1 MSDYIDAYKKL
12 NAAQKEAVDT
22 LEGPVMVVAGPGT
35 GKTQV
40 LTLRIAHILESTDTP
55 PSGILCL
62 TFTRSGVSAMQS
74 RLESYIG
81 DTARDV
87 KITTFHSFA
96 IELIEKY
103 YTLLGFSFM
112 PKLLDDVDNVLLFD
126 EILENYEWT
135 YIRPRTNPQSYFGDM
150 FSLLSLLKR
159 ESITKEQ
166 FLDITQTEIDF
177 LKNDES
183 SISSRGARKGEIKKE
198 VLDKIENLNKTLE
211 FIRFYEIYESLKKDR
226 GLMDYDDVLAYA
238 VELVAIGDDVRAE
251 LYENYL
257 YVLIDEHQDSS
268 GIQNA
273 FLKAVWQDIEK
284 PNIFIVGDDRQLI
297 YGFSGAQL
305 DYFTEFKHI
314 FGKAKLITLIENY
327 RSTQDILTLSDTMLK
342 SHITDALLKSNQKKE
357 GSIELAH
364 YAYPRDE
371 IIAAGLYFQSQIKE
385 GVPLHECA
393 LLVPKNYQV
402 RSAVGTL
409 QAMGL
414 PVTSDHTASLFQSP
428 YFAYLRQIIAI
439 VNNPVD
445 SVVLTDIILEPFFGV
460 APIQAHVFL
469 KNVGAR
475 VQIEDLIREGEK
487 SGLFGD
493 ENKLAQLGE
502 KLASWINT
510 VSSQKISFMISTLG
524 NEVLIETAPNH
535 TELLDRVEIVRSF
548 IHLALSWEEKNPT
561 KKIADFLAYIT
572 RLESYGQNIPVASF
586 GLGDGIHVITL
597 HKSKGLEYE
606 HVWIGHMNEE
616 VLMTEKRSGFTL
628 PEKIKDRMHSKDIAS
643 VTRELY
649 VALTRAK
656 SHVTFSY
663 AQHDYKNTTLTL
675 SRILE
680 NLPTLKTHSLSLA
693 ETEEKLLSHGPQI
706 FVKKPV
712 VSDSVKTH
720 IREVQEFV
728 RTHFESTKIS
738 VSMLNN
744 FFECPW
750 KWYFRNF
757 LRLPEIKSVSL
768 ALGSAVHSTI
778 EYILKES
785 TLPNSD
791 VIQDKIKSELHREG
805 VVDEKEHARLSKEA
819 LTIVTSWVQDYYH
832 TLSPNKISERSVG
845 YKDPRFPNLSM
856 YGKIDLTEILSGG
869 EVIVTDFKTGS
880 EKTASVIEKITEE
893 GRLSSYMR
901 QLAMYAYLLKNTD
914 KQDVSQVRL
923 LFLEAP
929 EQSKNK
935 LYSTHIE
942 ADVIDML
949 VHDIQDYNKT
959 LLDGSWIDRPCLYT
973 PYGKERK
980 ECEHCAR
987 AQKIFI
993 F

>member
-1 MSDYIDAYKKL
+1 MMYSESYNQL
-12 NAAQKEAVDT
+12 NKAQKEAVDT
-22 LEGPVMVVAGPGT
+22 LDGPVMVVAGPGT

-40 LTLRIAHILESTDTP
+40 LALRIAHILEKTDTE

-62 TFTRSGVSAMQS
+62 TFTRSGVSAMRS

-81 DTARDV
+81 ETARDV
-87 KITTFHSFA
+87 TITTFHSFA
-96 IELIEKY
+96 ITLVEKY

-112 PKLLDDVDNVLLFD
+112 PKLLDDADNVFLFD
-126 EILENYEWT
+126 EILENYEWH
-135 YIRPRTNPQSYFGDM
+135 YIRPRTNPQSYFSDM

-183 SISSRGARKGEIKKE
+183 SISSRGARKGELKKE

-211 FIRFYEIYESLKKDR
+211 VIRFYEIYEFLKKER
-226 GLMDYDDVLAYA
+226 GLMDYDDVLVYA
-238 VELVAIGDDVRAE
+238 VELVTIGEDVRAE

-314 FGKAKLITLIENY
+314 FGKAKLITLTENY
-327 RSTQDILTLSDTMLK
+327 RSTQNILTLSDTLLK
-342 SHITDALLKSNQKKE
+342 SHITDELLKSNHKKE
-357 GSIELAH
+357 GIIALEE
-364 YAYPRDE
+364 YMYPRDE
-371 IIAAGLYFQSQIKE
+371 IIAAGLYFESKIKA
-385 GVPLHECA
+385 GVPAHECA

-402 RSAVGTL
+402 KNAVGILTT
-409 QAMGL
+409 MGL

-428 YFAYLRQIIAI
+428 YFTYIKQVLLL
-439 VNNPVD
+439 VYNPVD
-445 SVVLTDIILEPFFGV
+445 SIALTDIILEPFFGV
-460 APIQAHVFL
+460 PPIQAHMFL
-469 KNVGAR
+469 KNAYGR
-475 VQIEDLIREGEK
+475 VQIEDLLHEGQK
-487 SGLFGD
+487 SGLFED
-493 ENKLAQLGE
+493 ENKLVQLGK
-502 KLASWINT
+502 KLASWIDSVT
-510 VSSQKISFMISTLG
+510 SQKISFMMSTLG
-524 NEVLIETAPNH
+524 NDMLIDTASNH
-535 TELLDRVEIVRSF
+535 TELLDRVEIVRSC

-561 KKIADFLAYIT
+561 KKLSDFLAYLA
-572 RLESYGQNIPVASF
+572 RLETYGQNIPIASF
-586 GLGDGIHVITL
+586 GLGDGIQVMTL

-616 VLMTEKRSGFTL
+616 VLMTEKRSSFTL
-628 PEKIKDRMHSKDIAS
+628 PEKIKDRLHSKDVAS

-663 AQHDYKNTTLTL
+663 AVHDYKNTPLTL
-675 SRILE
+675 SRIVDTI
-680 NLPTLKTHSLSLA
+680 PSLKKLLVPA
-693 ETEEKLLSHGPQI
+693 QETEKNILSHGPQR
-706 FVKKPV
+706 FVQKPII
-712 VSDSVKTH
+712 SDSLKTD
-720 IREVQEFV
+720 ITDVQAFV
-728 RTHFESTKIS
+728 TAHFESTKIS

-768 ALGSAVHSTI
+768 ALGSVVHSCI

-785 TLPNSD
+785 TLPENTA
-791 VIQDKIKSELHREG
+791 IQDKITHELYKEG
-805 VVDEKEHARLSKEA
+805 VVDSNEHTRLSKEA
-819 LTIVTSWVQDYYH
+819 LTIVTSWIQEYYH
-832 TLSPNKISERSVG
+832 TLSVKKISERSVG
-845 YKDPRFPNLSM
+845 YKDPRFPQLSM
-856 YGKIDLTEILSGG
+856 YGKIDLTEILEGG
-869 EVIVTDFKTGS
+869 EIIVTDFKTGS
-880 EKTASVIEKITEE
+880 EKTASVIEKLTED

-914 KQDVSQVRL
+914 KQDVAQVRL

-929 EQSKNK
+929 RESKHK

-942 ADVIDML
+942 QELIDL
-949 VHDIQDYNKT
+949 LISDIEEYNTT
-959 LLDGSWIDRPCLYT
+959 LLDGTWVNRPCLYT
-973 PYGKERK
+973 PYGKDQK

-993 F
+993 FS